1 MKTNDNYLP
10 ENKRNSKKERPLVV
24 IETNKNNEL
33 AVVPLSS
40 RNGKHRTHLPNY
52 QQGKSYFKHF
62 VEIEDNEGKPIKVGK
77 KFRENNPKS
86 DVSRKDVNKIIDKVF
101 NHSSTSSR
109 NKQKIETFRKRK
121 KP

>member
-40 RNGKHRTHLPNY
+40 RKGKHRTHLPNY

-62 VEIEDNEGKPIKVGK
+62 VEIEDSEGKPIKVGK

-109 NKQKIETFRKRK
+109 NKEKIEMFRKRK